1 MAMSTP
7 VSCYPCTFGTS
18 GIITLFPLLHTIFYR
33 STRRVPL
40 SLCLEFFHLVL
51 LHVVGFE
58 FNPLS
63 RTSVAKIVPP
73 RAGKCLP
80 GCWVLGAGSRSTDS

>member
-7 VSCYPCTFGTS
+7 VSCHPCTFGTS

-33 STRRVPL
+33 STHRVPL

-51 LHVVGFE
+51 LHVVGFK
-58 FNPLS
+58 FNPLP
-63 RTSVAKIVPP
+63 RTSVAKN
-73 RAGKCLP
+73 RTAKGRQMFT
-80 GCWVLGAGSRSTDS
+80 WVLGSGGWEPEH